1 MLEKSK
7 NNEYILLIVTF
18 VGNFVI
24 EFMWF
29 FPGDAGVLVRA
40 PAPLVP
46 ITVEP
51 LFCAL
56 CALTSLDYSKFPVDS
71 FHENHFME
79 TAFTFIK

>member
-1 MLEKSK
+1 M
-7 NNEYILLIVTF
+7 
-18 VGNFVI
+18 I

-29 FPGDAGVLVRA
+29 FPGDAGVLVRAVLLADA

-56 CALTSLDYSKFPVDS
+56 CALTSSDYSKFPVVS